1 MGAEAAAFNDLADR
15 EVSTSSH
22 EQTESEEATEK
33 AEGLEE
39 VESHQSE
46 HDGES
51 PGDDRSGDNAK
62 LEKGPPLNHRDPHLV
77 TWQGTNDP
85 ENPKNWPQ
93 KKKWAAVIVVSSFT
107 FISPLASTLV
117 APALPQIARDL
128 NIHGTTLENMVL
140 SIFILAYAIGPMI
153 LGPLSEVFGRVPV
166 LQLANVFF
174 IIFNLVCGFA
184 QTIPEILV
192 FRFLAGLGGSA
203 PLGVGGGV
211 LADLFP
217 PEQRGKAIAI
227 YSVAPLLGPALGPV
241 VGGFIAE
248 YSTWRWAFW
257 AVSITCVPIQISG
270 LFFLQETWAP
280 KLLAKKV
287 KKLRK
292 ETGNE
297 LLHAELV
304 VESLFH
310 KIEHSLVRPF
320 KLLSTQPIIMVMSLY
335 MAYLY
340 GLVYLVIT
348 SFSTLYTSPK
358 YYHESV
364 GISGLHY
371 IALGLGYF
379 VGAQVSARA
388 NDWMYRRLKARNNG
402 VGRPE
407 FRVPMLIPCAVL
419 LPIGLLWYGWSAQGR
434 VFWLMPDIGAGI
446 LAAATITGYQG
457 IQSYVIDSYTKYAA
471 SAIAAISFIRSIA
484 GFGFPLFAP
493 ALYNGL
499 GYGFGNTVL
508 AGVAIV
514 IGVPAP
520 WIFWRYGERLR
531 ARSQYAAGGG

>member
-1 MGAEAAAFNDLADR
+1 MSTADEAETQSAHTSEAPASRSSSRHRPRSVKSWRTRSRSRPPSPDTHLHRIYSSGFPDHHGTYLDSAAWDMGAEAAAFTDLADR

-62 LEKGPPLNHRDPHLV
+62 LEKGPPLNRQRTGTSTRSKGADRDPHLV

-203 PLGVGGGV
+203 PLGVGVRIPTRASTIDGHP
-211 LADLFP
+211 LT
-217 PEQRGKAIAI
+217 AI
-227 YSVAPLLGPALGPV
+227 
-241 VGGFIAE
+241 
-248 YSTWRWAFW
+248 T
-257 AVSITCVPIQISG
+257 
-270 LFFLQETWAP
+270 
-280 KLLAKKV
+280 
-287 KKLRK
+287 
-292 ETGNE
+292 
-297 LLHAELV
+297 
-304 VESLFH
+304 
-310 KIEHSLVRPF
+310 
-320 KLLSTQPIIMVMSLY
+320 
-335 MAYLY
+335 
-340 GLVYLVIT
+340 
-348 SFSTLYTSPK
+348 
-358 YYHESV
+358 
-364 GISGLHY
+364 
-371 IALGLGYF
+371 
-379 VGAQVSARA
+379 
-388 NDWMYRRLKARNNG
+388 
-402 VGRPE
+402 
-407 FRVPMLIPCAVL
+407 
-419 LPIGLLWYGWSAQGR
+419 
-434 VFWLMPDIGAGI
+434 
-446 LAAATITGYQG
+446 
-457 IQSYVIDSYTKYAA
+457 
-471 SAIAAISFIRSIA
+471 
-484 GFGFPLFAP
+484 
-493 ALYNGL
+493 
-499 GYGFGNTVL
+499 
-508 AGVAIV
+508 
-514 IGVPAP
+514 
-520 WIFWRYGERLR
+520 
-531 ARSQYAAGGG
+531 